1 MLTGIAL
8 GFSNAWCTPED
19 ILADDTERSG
29 WFEVSY
35 IESLVI
41 LK

>member
-1 MLTGIAL
+1 MFTGVAL
-8 GFSNAWCTPED
+8 GFSDTWCTPKD
-19 ILADDTERSG
+19 ILADDRERSG

-35 IESLVI
+35 IEILVI